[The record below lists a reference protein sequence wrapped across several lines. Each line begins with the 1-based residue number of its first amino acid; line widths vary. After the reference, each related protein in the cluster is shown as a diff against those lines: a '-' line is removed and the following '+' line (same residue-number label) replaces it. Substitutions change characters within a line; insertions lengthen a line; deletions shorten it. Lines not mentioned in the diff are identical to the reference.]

1 MSTSDEEEQFQKGEE
16 EKKAS
21 ENQKKKKKKSQGEKK
36 ESKKLYQ
43 KIKKS
48 PPSNN
53 IEDKPTKCKKRFM
66 RDPGPTT
73 APPETGSKKSLDLSP
88 PIPAENKISRK
99 RKIGIIKNGE

>member
-21 ENQKKKKKKSQGEKK
+21 ENQKKKKSQGEKK

-53 IEDKPTKCKKRFM
+53 IQDKPTKCKKRSM
-66 RDPGPTT
+66 RDPGPTN
-73 APPETGSKKSLDLSP
+73 APPEAGSKKSLDLSP